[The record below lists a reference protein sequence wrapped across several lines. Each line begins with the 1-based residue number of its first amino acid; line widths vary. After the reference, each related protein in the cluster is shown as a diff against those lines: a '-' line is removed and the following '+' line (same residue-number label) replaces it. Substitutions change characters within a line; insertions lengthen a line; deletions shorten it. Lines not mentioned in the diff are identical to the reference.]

1 MRSPSELEVV
11 DSASGD
17 RLAIIGDDRG
27 VSKSS
32 SDNGLVNGL
41 AAVEEVFA
49 ATVGFALEAAP
60 VEMAFTDTASVV
72 FGIEGALICE
82 DALSNDANELVSDRV
97 GLPPTFGL
105 CGGGLGGGALG
116 REGRVDAMEAGLLAD
131 DFFEVVVLVSADEA
145 EAEAEAEVITMVA
158 RLDVG
163 LFACLRGVIGGGC
176 EALTFLF

>member
-60 VEMAFTDTASVV
+60 SEVAFTDTASVG

-116 REGRVDAMEAGLLAD
+116 REGRVDTMEAGLLATD
-131 DFFEVVVLVSADEA
+131 DFFEVIVLVS
-145 EAEAEAEVITMVA
+145 EVVTMVA

>member
-1 MRSPSELEVV
+1 MFPKWPQSSEASLIAFLFLFFFLISVLTSSLTVLSKSFRISRMRSPSELEVV

-60 VEMAFTDTASVV
+60 AEVAFTDTASVV
-72 FGIEGALICE
+72 FGIEGALI
-82 DALSNDANELVSDRV
+82 
-97 GLPPTFGL
+97 
-105 CGGGLGGGALG
+105 
-116 REGRVDAMEAGLLAD
+116 
-131 DFFEVVVLVSADEA
+131 
-145 EAEAEAEVITMVA
+145 
-158 RLDVG
+158 
-163 LFACLRGVIGGGC
+163 
-176 EALTFLF
+176 